1 VGFSGTDAVLVQL
14 DLLAEQ
20 NPQMLFVATNDTA
33 EFVVAA
39 IRYWLGQMGWP
50 RYPGARELTITTDC
64 GGSNGTRVRL
74 WKVELGWLQKSG
86 LPACGIGTTS

>member
-50 RYPGARELTITTDC
+50 RYPGQQAAASMPRMTLLKC
-64 GGSNGTRVRL
+64 NH
-74 WKVELGWLQKSG
+74 
-86 LPACGIGTTS
+86 PAIDGNASMRPRHRCRG